1 MMMLVD
7 MGGLMALERRV
18 ELLGLGLERALLG
31 LIVAALHLQI
41 CTSPTARME
50 EMS

>member
-1 MMMLVD
+1 MMMLVE
-7 MGGLMALERRV
+7 MGGMMALERRV

-31 LIVAALHLQI
+31 LMVAALHLHI